1 MFWFGARCGYET
13 LKMGQRRMQSDV
25 YALGM
30 VYWQMWAMRDPNTL
44 PSVAAKPFRNVTR
57 QQVSARPFAKTSRVY
72 IRARTCCVTHV
83 NRLQL
88 LEKLERSDTPPQ
100 PASCPFPLYEVMKK
114 CWIQDAMF
122 RPDIKAIIKA
132 VTLG

>member
-1 MFWFGARCGYET
+1 MNVLTYTAHDVTDTVWWFDTRCGYET

-57 QQVSARPFAKTSRVY
+57 QQVSEP
-72 IRARTCCVTHV
+72 
-83 NRLQL
+83 
-88 LEKLERSDTPPQ
+88 
-100 PASCPFPLYEVMKK
+100 
-114 CWIQDAMF
+114 
-122 RPDIKAIIKA
+122 
-132 VTLG
+132 

>member
-1 MFWFGARCGYET
+1 M
-13 LKMGQRRMQSDV
+13 
-25 YALGM
+25 
-30 VYWQMWAMRDPNTL
+30 
-44 PSVAAKPFRNVTR
+44 
-57 QQVSARPFAKTSRVY
+57 TSG
-72 IRARTCCVTHV
+72 

-100 PASCPFPLYEVMKK
+100 PAGCPFPLYEVMKK